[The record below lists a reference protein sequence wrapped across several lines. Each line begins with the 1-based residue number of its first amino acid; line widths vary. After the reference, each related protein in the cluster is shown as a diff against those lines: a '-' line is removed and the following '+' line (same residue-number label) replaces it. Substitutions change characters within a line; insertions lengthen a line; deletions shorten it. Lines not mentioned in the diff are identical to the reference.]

1 MALSISGR
9 AIPSNIPNTSP
20 TSLVKV
26 GIDGQSGNALSAS
39 DVSAQRVM
47 QQISAPNWDYRF
59 SVPPGQVNHE
69 GYGINLNEI
78 ERPYLTPLID
88 VTGGKALRASFEFP
102 IIARQLSNTQL
113 LDGFATSVD
122 REILSLQE
130 FANFGI
136 PVQFQNMHPAL
147 STPTWY
153 IDNLTFNHSR
163 ISLTG
168 ETAQA
173 LCQMS
178 LIEFISKS
186 TKMILLPRFSYGK
199 FTPIQKKGSSTD
211 TGGIDEVKAQKEL
224 AEATAAAARARREK
238 AAATTGTG
246 TGTGTTPFI
255 GPQLPAGTT
264 GTTGNLFGTF
274 DL

>member
-20 TSLVKV
+20 TSLIQV
-26 GIDGQSGNALSAS
+26 GIDGQSGNTLSAG

-47 QQISAPNWDYRF
+47 QQISAPNWGYQF

-78 ERPYLTPLID
+78 ARPYLTPLID

-113 LDGFATSVD
+113 LDGYATSVD

-130 FANFGI
+130 FANYGI

-163 ISLTG
+163 IGLTG

-173 LCQMS
+173 LCQIS

-199 FTPIQKKGSSTD
+199 FTPIQKKGSSTG
-211 TGGIDEVKAQKEL
+211 TGGGIDEVAAQKAL

-238 AAATTGTG
+238 AAAGATGTPG
-246 TGTGTTPFI
+246 AAP
-255 GPQLPAGTT
+255 GTT
-264 GTTGNLFGTF
+264 GTTGNLFGNF
-274 DL
+274 NL

>member
-20 TSLVKV
+20 TSLIQV
-26 GIDGQSGNALSAS
+26 GIDGQSGNTLSAG

-47 QQISAPNWDYRF
+47 QQISAPNWDYQF

-78 ERPYLTPLID
+78 ARPYLTPLID

-113 LDGFATSVD
+113 LDGYATSVD

-130 FANFGI
+130 FANYGI

-153 IDNLTFNHSR
+153 IDNITFNHSR
-163 ISLTG
+163 IGLTG

-173 LCQMS
+173 LCQIS

-199 FTPIQKKGSSTD
+199 FTPIQKKGSSTG
-211 TGGIDEVKAQKEL
+211 TGGGIDEVAAQKAL
-224 AEATAAAARARREK
+224 SEATAAAARARREK
-238 AAATTGTG
+238 AAAG
-246 TGTGTTPFI
+246 
-255 GPQLPAGTT
+255 AT
-264 GTTGNLFGTF
+264 GTTGNIFGVF
-274 DL
+274 DR

>member
-9 AIPSNIPNTSP
+9 AIPSNVPNIAP
-20 TSLVKV
+20 TSLSRVERV
-26 GIDGQSGNALSAS
+26 DSNGNTLSAG
-39 DVSAQRVM
+39 DISAQRVM
-47 QQISAPNWDYRF
+47 QQISSPNWGYQF

-69 GYGINLNEI
+69 GYGVTLNEI
-78 ERPYLTPLID
+78 ARPYLTPLID

-102 IIARQLSNTQL
+102 IIARQLGNSQL

-122 REILSLQE
+122 REILLLQE
-130 FANFGI
+130 FANYGI

-163 ISLTG
+163 IGTTG
-168 ETAQA
+168 ETSQA

-178 LIEFISKS
+178 LIEFVSKS

-199 FTPIQKKGSSTD
+199 FPPIDKKGPSTD
-211 TGGIDEVKAQKEL
+211 TLPPIDEVAAQKAL
-224 AEATAAAARARREK
+224 AAATAAAAKARREK
-238 AAATTGTG
+238 AA
-246 TGTGTTPFI
+246 TGTTSTSGTFI
-255 GPQLPAGTT
+255 GPPAPT
-264 GTTGNLFGTF
+264 GTTGNLFGNF
-274 DL
+274 NL